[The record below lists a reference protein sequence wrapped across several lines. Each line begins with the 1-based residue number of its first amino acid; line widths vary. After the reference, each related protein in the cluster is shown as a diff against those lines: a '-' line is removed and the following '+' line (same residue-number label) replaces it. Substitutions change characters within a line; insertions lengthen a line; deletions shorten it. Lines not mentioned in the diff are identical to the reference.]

1 MLWAPSDHCGVR
13 FEQLFEP
20 PDGFT
25 LAELQ
30 KLPRAWGAA
39 LQSQFGVTAAA
50 RAAAAATA
58 AAADADDAAFV
69 VDHPW
74 WAPGEGAA
82 AAAAGAGGAGGP
94 RVPVVRVEGARVG
107 GDDAPAGP
115 LALLDASACDYFAPA
130 GVPLAAW
137 LARAR
142 PARRAR
148 ARARARRARRGA
160 ARERDGRRARAARR
174 AARPA
179 PQPAARHDDGVVG

>member
-25 LAELQ
+25 LVELQ

-82 AAAAGAGGAGGP
+82 AAAAGAGGAP
-94 RVPVVRVEGARVG
+94 TSLR
-107 GDDAPAGP
+107 
-115 LALLDASACDYFAPA
+115 LALTLPTARPSPPLLWPLPPSLALAAASAST
-130 GVPLAAW
+130 
-137 LARAR
+137 
-142 PARRAR
+142 RRA
-148 ARARARRARRGA
+148 
-160 ARERDGRRARAARR
+160 
-174 AARPA
+174 
-179 PQPAARHDDGVVG
+179 